1 LKGGEK
7 MKVPNKY
14 IIYLAC
20 LILISFIL
28 KFLLSYE
35 IKVHLFIGIELIQ
48 TLIIAYLVY
57 TFFELKVL
65 NEKQGSKLAKTKQKL
80 YQTTWD

>member
-1 LKGGEK
+1 

>member
-1 LKGGEK
+1 
-7 MKVPNKY
+7 MKVPYKP
-14 IIYLAC
+14 IIYIAV
-20 LILISFIL
+20 LILVSLIL
-28 KFLLSYE
+28 KFSLSYE
-35 IKVHLFIGIELIQ
+35 VKVHLFIGIELMQ

>member
-1 LKGGEK
+1 

-20 LILISFIL
+20 LILVSFIL